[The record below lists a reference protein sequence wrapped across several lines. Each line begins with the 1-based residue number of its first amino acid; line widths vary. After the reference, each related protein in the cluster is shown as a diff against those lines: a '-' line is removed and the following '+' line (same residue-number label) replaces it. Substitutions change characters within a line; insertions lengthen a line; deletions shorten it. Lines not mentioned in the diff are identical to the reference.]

1 MNKIFF
7 STLAAVVLLIG
18 CTQKFSADEIKSA
31 DITGFVSACVK
42 FEAEYPDFLKYITK
56 KTVTDSSKYE
66 YDYVMEVLKA
76 DGFDDPDFFCAV
88 YNAVLP
94 VIDAIKKNMDDNFY
108 QTAQVSN
115 VKFLEESE
123 KKFTQKLAD
132 TTLSEKKR
140 KDYNESLRQIIQ
152 TRNELLIQSGKNK
165 DFIDKVRKDAA
176 GETYIVLTDDQIMT
190 LAVMVMQSVEKK

>member
-1 MNKIFF
+1 
-7 STLAAVVLLIG
+7 
-18 CTQKFSADEIKSA
+18 
-31 DITGFVSACVK
+31 
-42 FEAEYPDFLKYITK
+42 
-56 KTVTDSSKYE
+56 
-66 YDYVMEVLKA
+66 
-76 DGFDDPDFFCAV
+76 
-88 YNAVLP
+88 
-94 VIDAIKKNMDDNFY
+94 MDDNFY

-176 GETYIVLTDDQIMT
+176 GETYIVLTDEQIMT